1 MAQAAQIPR
10 TVAKGEGVT
19 DLPSSGRMD
28 GRTHVLPVRVYYE
41 DTDFSGVV
49 YHANYLKFFERGRSD
64 LLRLSGFSHR
74 RMAAEADPAA
84 FVVTRIEIDFLRPA
98 RIDDALV
105 VETCVNRLRGPRIFF
120 SQRLLRDGEPIC
132 RAEVSAA
139 AIHSDGR
146 IRRPAAE
153 EAAIWKRLLPE

>member
-1 MAQAAQIPR
+1 MGGARAPGPTQRPAAGPK
-10 TVAKGEGVT
+10 A
-19 DLPSSGRMD
+19 
-28 GRTHVLPVRVYYE
+28 
-41 DTDFSGVV
+41 
-49 YHANYLKFFERGRSD
+49 
-64 LLRLSGFSHR
+64 LSPPPLGQKPPF
-74 RMAAEADPAA
+74 AEADPAA